1 MTKCTY
7 FLIKS
12 FVKLQCGA
20 MCFNPEKCLM
30 HMNEKWHKY
39 LDNGG
44 HDSAFLIDLWKAFDS
59 FSHHLMIAKL
69 NAFGVG
75 ICRLSIY

>member
-44 HDSAFLIDLWKAFDS
+44 HDCISYRPLEGF
-59 FSHHLMIAKL
+59 
-69 NAFGVG
+69 
-75 ICRLSIY
+75 